1 MKAASVADG
10 GGNASNF
17 RSGQNRAVECYNS
30 RLDFFVPGPQKDFM
44 SKVLVITASPRG
56 ERSVSRALSTHFA
69 GLWSHQHPGDTVLLR
84 DLGHHP
90 VPHVT
95 EPWVIGAFVG
105 PDAQT
110 TESKAAIAVSDQL
123 VDEFLGCD
131 RFIFGVPMYNFNVPS
146 TFKAY
151 IDQIVRPGKTFA
163 VGPNGFEG
171 LVKEK
176 KALFITT
183 SGGSYAPGSPG
194 AAINFQE
201 PYLRAIF
208 GFMGV
213 TDVNFV
219 VADNMNKGDEP
230 AKFSRERAE
239 NRLKELAATW

>member
-1 MKAASVADG
+1 
-10 GGNASNF
+10 
-17 RSGQNRAVECYNS
+17 
-30 RLDFFVPGPQKDFM
+30 M

-56 ERSVSRALSTHFA
+56 ERSVSRGLSTHFA
-69 GLWSHQHPGDTVLLR
+69 SLWAQGHPQDTVLLR

-95 EPWVIGAFVG
+95 EPWVIGAFA
-105 PDAQT
+105 PSDDQT
-110 TESKAAIAVSDQL
+110 PESKAALAVSDQL
-123 VDEFLGCD
+123 VEEFLGCD
-131 RFIFGVPMYNFNVPS
+131 RFVFGVPMYNFNIPS

-183 SGGSYAPGSPG
+183 SGGSYLPGTPG
-194 AAINFQE
+194 ASRNFQE

-208 GFMGV
+208 EFIGL
-213 TDVNFV
+213 TDVRFV
-219 VADNMNKGDEP
+219 AAENLNRGDEP
-230 AKFSRERAE
+230 AKLSREKAE
-239 NRLKELAATW
+239 NSLKELSTFW